1 MKTTPSITICGK
13 PLIHLLVAAIALG
26 AATAHA
32 EWWGFKGSSSSP
44 SYWDVQGNWHISGNT
59 WSNFETSTCD
69 NFHLNPRPSGSNI
82 FVAGWDSNITF
93 KAASK
98 LSGRLNFCAG
108 TTADP
113 ITFIAENGDAAY
125 GIESSKDLYVKSDSN
140 SPDACLEILSGTYV
154 FNIVKIATVSGM
166 PGTIKVNGGTLSA
179 KTYFEVGAGG
189 NGCLEIG
196 NGGLVNHTNDKY
208 LNIGNS
214 GNGTVTIKAGGAY
227 ENISGNGN
235 TIMANS
241 ATTGT
246 LDIQG
251 GTFTIKGSL
260 SLNYNVNAIQ
270 SVVKVTEGGVLTA
283 KQITLSNA
291 GTNGGTLTL
300 NGGTLRAYASN
311 ASFLPAH
318 ASLHVYVGANGG
330 VIDTD
335 GFNVT
340 IGEDIE
346 NVSGEDGVV
355 RFTGDGVATFTGM
368 ASHTGGTIVDA
379 GTKLVLTAAAKNAL
393 FANGVSVAIPA
404 GGAADGAVVFEIT
417 GGGTFTQSDIDDHTA
432 ISGDSVGR
440 YALMLADNGTKIA
453 VTDTLAGE
461 YVWNGGSSGASWK
474 TAGYWTKNGV
484 AGNWYDSTAA
494 VFANAGDAVTVD
506 NNVTAASIAF
516 RANTTITGSA
526 TLSAGEVAVS
536 NGVAASISGPTSGAM
551 EKTGPG
557 TLTLSSSRLDQTTL
571 TDGTL
576 ILTGSDVVLDGSR
589 LTLGNVAGSSIAL
602 RLENGASLGSAGALG
617 LGSADGGSASLYST
631 GDWSASGDMV
641 LGSGANASGEYIHAD
656 GTLTIGG
663 HIYIGNNAASDSARA
678 YLEVSGGAIEFS
690 ARRHIFVGNRGAAGF
705 QAEMVVKND
714 ARVSPGM
721 SIVVGNTTGGTLMLT
736 NDAYVVTGTYD
747 AGGHITL
754 SSESSQNGDPCFLN
768 LFGGVLETVY
778 VAHGSGSGLATVNF
792 DGGTLKAQTP
802 GTLISAHNKLEVVVG
817 PKGGTIDSAG
827 VAVTIAEPLTGTGGM
842 TFAGGGGVTLN
853 SVPAYSGK
861 TTVELGTT
869 LVVPAAMAGENLEI
883 AIPEE
888 LESGLYKVVAISGNG
903 TFTDDVLTAVTLPAG
918 GRLRLFL
925 NAAKTEIWGT
935 YAFLGDHVW
944 IGGSNGS
951 LNVDGNWFPSGVPS
965 GDNAVILNETAAS
978 LTNPEGSAFAP
989 KSIKFHAD
997 TAPVTISGA
1006 TISGV
1011 STILNYSENQ
1021 VEFENAVTFAEDI
1034 DVVQNPGVVKFS
1046 GGATGVG
1053 LARATD
1059 IHGAYNLTGFE
1070 NRVEHGGTTVK
1081 SDGVYN
1087 LPNATFH
1094 KHNGDFHIDAGGR
1107 ARVNSARIATKSGGA
1122 YLLGT
1127 NNGEFKVDGEF
1138 VVEGNGGTPT
1148 HYTANGTGTF
1158 IVNTIRV
1165 IQGGNIVPMGA
1176 VGSKTVI
1183 GAGGIVRGEGYVR
1196 VSNNGSHWIGS
1207 CADWTMYY
1215 KELGANTAVDKFVV
1229 YKHNSS
1235 TTWSTVTFDT
1245 TDFYD
1250 DTIGR
1255 TITCESLIGAANP
1268 ASAEKFKVNVTGIGK
1283 LVFANTVDND
1293 NIFSGGLMVTN
1304 SATVSVM
1311 PGARPGKGY
1320 VTLEDTSTLQVA
1332 ASGTVTLGG
1341 NLTVADG
1348 AALAFNFT
1356 DKTTPPVLAMADG
1369 KTVTLGSQSN
1379 VIVKIS
1385 SKGDLRPKGGTYTL
1399 TSGGKFADAT
1409 ALLASD
1415 SPRWVKG
1422 VKVVDGEI
1430 VLETRGTGTA
1440 LYIR

>member
-1 MKTTPSITICGK
+1 MKTTPSITIGGK
-13 PLIHLLVAAIALG
+13 ILIHLLVAAIALG
-26 AATAHA
+26 AATTANA
-32 EWWGFKGSSSSP
+32 A
-44 SYWDVQGNWHISGNT
+44 YWDWKGK
-59 WSNFETSTCD
+59 
-69 NFHLNPRPSGSNI
+69 PSGTSY
-82 FVAGWDSNITF
+82 FDDTSCWYKSGSTAFKDSNHNISAARGNINADWDKIITF
-93 KAASK
+93 REITQLAGQIASEYADAPVVFEAEDDGYGVNS
-98 LSGRLNFCAG
+98 SGILNIYNG
-108 TTADP
+108 
-113 ITFIAENGDAAY
+113 AE
-125 GIESSKDLYVKSDSN
+125 IQ
-140 SPDACLEILSGTYV
+140 IQSGTYR
-154 FNIVKIATVSGM
+154 FSYFQI
-166 PGTIKVNGGTLSA
+166 GTSTTGGTLTLNGGTLKATGS
-179 KTYFEVGAGG
+179 YSRIGAGSSG
-189 NGCLEIG
+189 VG
-196 NGGLVNHTNDKY
+196 V
-208 LNIGNS
+208 LNVKS
-214 GNGTVTIKAGGAY
+214 GAFYDTS
-227 ENISGNGN
+227 ECSNGN
-235 TIMANS
+235 LTIGHVPGSSGILNVE
-241 ATTGT
+241 
-246 LDIQG
+246 G
-251 GTFTIKGSL
+251 GNVTVWNTVL
-260 SLNYNVNAIQ
+260 LCYNASAIQ
-270 SVVKVTEGGVLTA
+270 AAVNVTDDGVLTA
-283 KQITLSNA
+283 RAVSQSNA
-291 GTNGGTLTL
+291 GTNGGALTL

-355 RFTGDGVATFTGM
+355 RFTGDGVVTFTGT
-368 ASHTGGTIVDA
+368 ANHTGGTIVDA
-379 GTKLVLTAAAKNAL
+379 GTKLVLSAAAKTSL

-417 GGGTFTQSDIDDHTA
+417 GGGAFTQSDIDDHTA

-440 YALMLADNGTKIA
+440 YALVLVDNGTKIA
-453 VTDTLAGE
+453 ITDTLAGE

-506 NNVTAASIAF
+506 SNVTAASIAF
-516 RANTTITGSA
+516 RANTTISGPA

-557 TLTLSSSRLDQTTL
+557 TLTLSSSRSDQTTL

-589 LTLGNVAGSSIAL
+589 LALGNVAGSSISL
-602 RLENGASLGSAGALG
+602 RLENGASLGTAGALS

-631 GDWSASGDMV
+631 GDWSASGDMI

-663 HIYIGNNAASDSARA
+663 HIYIGNNAASDSARS

-690 ARRHIFVGNRGAAGF
+690 ARKHIFLGNLGAAGF
-705 QAEMVVKND
+705 QAEMVVKNN

-721 SIVVGNTTGGTLMLT
+721 SIVVGNTTGGTLTLT
-736 NDAYVVTGTYD
+736 NDAYIVTGTYD

-768 LFGGVLETVY
+768 LFGGVLETRY

-802 GTLISAHNKLEVVVG
+802 GTLISAHNKLEVIVG

-842 TFAGGGGVTLN
+842 TFAGGGTVTLN
-853 SVPAYSGK
+853 TVPAYSGK
-861 TTVELGTT
+861 TTVELGTS
-869 LVVPAAMAGENLEI
+869 LVVPSTIAGESLEVT
-883 AIPEE
+883 IPEG
-888 LESGLYKVVAISGNG
+888 LESGLYKVVAISGSG
-903 TFTDDVLTAVTLPAG
+903 VFSDDVLSAVTLPAG

-925 NAAKTEIWGT
+925 NAAKTEIWCT
-935 YAFLGDHVW
+935 YAVLGDHVW
-944 IGGSNGS
+944 IGGANGS

-1006 TISGV
+1006 AISGV
-1011 STILNYSENQ
+1011 STIVNYSENQ
-1021 VEFENAVTFAEDI
+1021 VEFENAVAFVEDI
-1034 DVVQNPGVVKFS
+1034 DVVQDPGAIKFTC
-1046 GGATGVG
+1046 GATGVG

-1059 IHGAYNLTGFE
+1059 IHGTYNLTGFE

-1094 KHNGDFHIDAGGR
+1094 KHNGDFHIDVGGK
-1107 ARVNSARIATKSGGA
+1107 AQVKDARIAASAGRT
-1122 YLLGT
+1122 LLGT
-1127 NNGEFKVDGEF
+1127 NDGEFKVDGEF

-1148 HYTANGTGTF
+1148 HYTGGGTGTF
-1158 IVNTIRV
+1158 IVNKIRV
-1165 IQGGNIVPMGA
+1165 NQGANIVPMGA

-1183 GAGGIVRGEGYVR
+1183 GAGGIIRGEGYVR

-1215 KELGANTAVDKFVV
+1215 NELGVNTAEDKFVV

-1235 TTWSTVTFDT
+1235 TESTVTFDT

-1250 DTIGR
+1250 GTIGR
-1255 TITCESLIGAANP
+1255 TITCESLIGAVNA
-1268 ASAEKFKVNVTGIGK
+1268 ASAEKFKVNVTGCGK
-1283 LVFANTVDND
+1283 FVFANTVDNA
-1293 NIFSGGLMVTN
+1293 NIFSGGLTVSN
-1304 SATVSVM
+1304 SATVEVM
-1311 PGARPGKGY
+1311 ANAWPGKGD

-1332 ASGTVTLGG
+1332 ESGTVTLGG
-1341 NLTVADG
+1341 NLTLADG

-1356 DKTTPPVLAMADG
+1356 DKTTHPVLAMADG

>member
-1 MKTTPSITICGK
+1 MKRTCGY
-13 PLIHLLVAAIALG
+13 LLAGLVAFG

-32 EWWGFKGSSSSP
+32 A
-44 SYWDVQGNWHISGNT
+44 YWDWKGK
-59 WSNFETSTCD
+59 
-69 NFHLNPRPSGSNI
+69 PSGTSYFDDTSCWYKSGSTAFKDSNHNI
-82 FVAGWDSNITF
+82 SAARGNINADWDKIITFREITQLAGQIASEYADAPVVFVAEDDGYGVNSSGILNIYN
-93 KAASK
+93 
-98 LSGRLNFCAG
+98 G
-108 TTADP
+108 
-113 ITFIAENGDAAY
+113 AE
-125 GIESSKDLYVKSDSN
+125 IQ
-140 SPDACLEILSGTYV
+140 IQSGTYR
-154 FNIVKIATVSGM
+154 FSYFQI
-166 PGTIKVNGGTLSA
+166 GTGTTGGTLTLNGGTLKATGS
-179 KTYFEVGAGG
+179 YSRIGAGSSGVGVLNVKSGAFYDTSECSNG
-189 NGCLEIG
+189 NLTIG
-196 NGGLVNHTNDKY
+196 NVSGSSGI
-208 LNIGNS
+208 LNIEGGS
-214 GNGTVTIKAGGAY
+214 VTVW
-227 ENISGNGN
+227 N
-235 TIMANS
+235 TV
-241 ATTGT
+241 
-246 LDIQG
+246 L
-251 GTFTIKGSL
+251 L
-260 SLNYNVNAIQ
+260 CYNASAIQ
-270 SVVKVTEGGVLTA
+270 AVVNVTDSGVLTA
-283 KQITLSNA
+283 GAVSQFNA

-300 NGGTLRAYASN
+300 NGGTLRAYANN

-355 RFTGDGVATFTGM
+355 RFTGDGVVTFTGT
-368 ASHTGGTIVDA
+368 ANHTGGTIVDA
-379 GTKLVLTAAAKNAL
+379 GTKLVLTAAAKTSL

-417 GGGTFTQSDIDDHTA
+417 GGGAFTQSDIDDHTA

-440 YALMLADNGTKIA
+440 YALVLSDNGTKI
-453 VTDTLAGE
+453 VLTDTLAGE

-506 NNVTAASIAF
+506 SNVTAASIAF
-516 RANTTITGSA
+516 RANTTISGPA

-576 ILTGSDVVLDGSR
+576 ILTGSDVMLDGSR
-589 LTLGNVAGSSIAL
+589 LTLSDVAGSSIAL
-602 RLENGASLGSAGALG
+602 RLENGASLGTAGALG

-631 GDWSASGDMV
+631 GDWSASGDMI

-663 HIYIGNNAASDSARA
+663 HIYIGNNAASDSARS

-690 ARRHIFVGNRGAAGF
+690 ARKHIFVGNRGAAGF
-705 QAEMVVKND
+705 QTEMVVKNN

-721 SIVVGNTTGGTLMLT
+721 SIVVGNTAGGTLTLT
-736 NDAYVVTGTYD
+736 NDVYVATGKYD
-747 AGGHITL
+747 TGGHITL

-768 LFGGVLETVY
+768 LFGGVLETRY

-792 DGGTLKAQTP
+792 DGGTLKAQASV
-802 GTLISAHNKLEVVVG
+802 TLISAHNKLEVIVG

-827 VAVTIAEPLTGTGGM
+827 EAVTIAEPLTGTGGM
-842 TFAGGGGVTLN
+842 TFAGGGTVTLN
-853 SVPAYSGK
+853 NVPAYSGK

-869 LVVPAAMAGENLEI
+869 LVVPAAIAGENLEVTT
-883 AIPEE
+883 PEG
-888 LESGLYKVVAISGNG
+888 LESGLYKVVAISGSG
-903 TFTDDVLTAVTLPAG
+903 VFSDDVLSAVTLPTG
-918 GRLRLFL
+918 VNLRLFL
-925 NAAKTEIWGT
+925 NAAKTEIWCT
-935 YAFLGDHVW
+935 YAVLGDHVW
-944 IGGSNGS
+944 IGGANGS

-1006 TISGV
+1006 AISGV
-1011 STILNYSENQ
+1011 STIVNYSENQ
-1021 VEFENAVTFAEDI
+1021 VEFENAVAFVEDI
-1034 DVVQNPGVVKFS
+1034 DVVQDPGAIKFTS
-1046 GGATGVG
+1046 GATGVG

-1059 IHGAYNLTGFE
+1059 IHGAYNLTCTDD
-1070 NRVEHGGTTVK
+1070 RVEHGGTTVK

-1094 KHNGDFHIDAGGR
+1094 KHNGDFHIDAGGK
-1107 ARVNSARIATKSGGA
+1107 AQVKDARIAASAGRT
-1122 YLLGT
+1122 LLGT
-1127 NNGEFKVDGEF
+1127 NDGEFKVDGEF

-1148 HYTANGTGTF
+1148 HYTGGGTGTF
-1158 IVNTIRV
+1158 IVNKIRV
-1165 IQGGNIVPMGA
+1165 NQGANIVPMGA

-1183 GAGGIVRGEGYVR
+1183 GAGGIIRGEGYVR

-1215 KELGANTAVDKFVV
+1215 NELGVNTAEDKFVV

-1235 TTWSTVTFDT
+1235 TESTVTFDT

-1250 DTIGR
+1250 GTIGR
-1255 TITCESLIGAANP
+1255 TITCESLIGAVNA
-1268 ASAEKFKVNVTGIGK
+1268 ASAEKFKVNVTGCGK
-1283 LVFANTVDND
+1283 FVFANTVDNA
-1293 NIFSGGLMVTN
+1293 NIFSGGLTVTD
-1304 SATVSVM
+1304 SATVEVM
-1311 PGARPGKGY
+1311 ANAWPGKGP
-1320 VTLEDTSTLQVA
+1320 VTLNDTSTLLLRTGGNNARTGAIAVNDGATLKVA
-1332 ASGTVTLGG
+1332 ESGTATLGG
-1341 NLTVADG
+1341 ELRLNDG
-1348 AALAFNFT
+1348 ATLAFNFT
-1356 DKTTPPVLAMADG
+1356 EKNAAPRLVVPSVTFGDSAKVRVAVSRGDRMVARGSYTIVEGLGNDVTSDRFQFAGEKPKWVGSMCVEDG
-1369 KTVTLGSQSN
+1369 KL
-1379 VIVKIS
+1379 
-1385 SKGDLRPKGGTYTL
+1385 
-1399 TSGGKFADAT
+1399 
-1409 ALLASD
+1409 
-1415 SPRWVKG
+1415 
-1422 VKVVDGEI
+1422 
-1430 VLETRGTGTA
+1430 VLNTIGAGFTFI
-1440 LYIR
+1440 LK

>member
-1 MKTTPSITICGK
+1 
-13 PLIHLLVAAIALG
+13 
-26 AATAHA
+26 
-32 EWWGFKGSSSSP
+32 
-44 SYWDVQGNWHISGNT
+44 
-59 WSNFETSTCD
+59 
-69 NFHLNPRPSGSNI
+69 
-82 FVAGWDSNITF
+82 
-93 KAASK
+93 
-98 LSGRLNFCAG
+98 
-108 TTADP
+108 
-113 ITFIAENGDAAY
+113 
-125 GIESSKDLYVKSDSN
+125 
-140 SPDACLEILSGTYV
+140 
-154 FNIVKIATVSGM
+154 
-166 PGTIKVNGGTLSA
+166 
-179 KTYFEVGAGG
+179 
-189 NGCLEIG
+189 
-196 NGGLVNHTNDKY
+196 
-208 LNIGNS
+208 
-214 GNGTVTIKAGGAY
+214 
-227 ENISGNGN
+227 
-235 TIMANS
+235 
-241 ATTGT
+241 
-246 LDIQG
+246 
-251 GTFTIKGSL
+251 
-260 SLNYNVNAIQ
+260 
-270 SVVKVTEGGVLTA
+270 
-283 KQITLSNA
+283 
-291 GTNGGTLTL
+291 
-300 NGGTLRAYASN
+300 
-311 ASFLPAH
+311 
-318 ASLHVYVGANGG
+318 
-330 VIDTD
+330 
-335 GFNVT
+335 
-340 IGEDIE
+340 
-346 NVSGEDGVV
+346 
-355 RFTGDGVATFTGM
+355 
-368 ASHTGGTIVDA
+368 
-379 GTKLVLTAAAKNAL
+379 
-393 FANGVSVAIPA
+393 
-404 GGAADGAVVFEIT
+404 
-417 GGGTFTQSDIDDHTA
+417 
-432 ISGDSVGR
+432 
-440 YALMLADNGTKIA
+440 ML
-453 VTDTLAGE
+453 TDTLAGE

-506 NNVTAASIAF
+506 SNVTAASIAF
-516 RANTTITGSA
+516 RANTTISGPA

-557 TLTLSSSRLDQTTL
+557 TLTLSSSRSDQTTL

-589 LTLGNVAGSSIAL
+589 LALGNVAGSSISL
-602 RLENGASLGSAGALG
+602 RLENGASLGTAGALS

-631 GDWSASGDMV
+631 GDWSASGDMI

-663 HIYIGNNAASDSARA
+663 HIYIGNNAASDSARS

-690 ARRHIFVGNRGAAGF
+690 ARKHIFLGNLGAAGF
-705 QAEMVVKND
+705 QAEMVVKNN

-721 SIVVGNTTGGTLMLT
+721 SIVVGNTTGGTLTLT
-736 NDAYVVTGTYD
+736 NDAYIVTGTYD

-768 LFGGVLETVY
+768 LFGGVLETRY

-842 TFAGGGGVTLN
+842 TFAGGGVVTLN
-853 SVPAYSGK
+853 AAPSYSGK
-861 TTVELGTT
+861 TTVELGTS
-869 LVVPAAMAGENLEI
+869 LIVPVAIAGESLEVT
-883 AIPEE
+883 IPEG

-903 TFTDDVLTAVTLPAG
+903 TFTDDVLSAVTLPAG

-925 NAAKTEIWGT
+925 NAAKTEMWCT
-935 YAFLGDHVW
+935 YAVLGDHVW
-944 IGGSNGS
+944 VGGANGS

-1006 TISGV
+1006 IISGV
-1011 STILNYSENQ
+1011 STILNNSENQ
-1021 VEFENAVTFAEDI
+1021 VEFVNAVAFAEDI
-1034 DVVQNPGVVKFS
+1034 DVMQDPGAIKFT

-1059 IHGAYNLTGFE
+1059 IHGAYNLTGTDD
-1070 NRVEHGGTTVK
+1070 RVEHGGTTVK

-1094 KHNGDFHIDAGGR
+1094 KHNGDFHIDVGGK
-1107 ARVNSARIATKSGGA
+1107 AQVKDARIAASAGRT
-1122 YLLGT
+1122 LLGT
-1127 NNGEFKVDGEF
+1127 NDGEFKVDGEF

-1148 HYTANGTGTF
+1148 HYTGGGTGTF
-1158 IVNTIRV
+1158 IVNKIRV
-1165 IQGGNIVPMGA
+1165 NQGANIVPMGA

-1183 GAGGIVRGEGYVR
+1183 GVGGIIRGEGYVR

-1215 KELGANTAVDKFVV
+1215 NELGVNTAEDKFVV

-1235 TTWSTVTFDT
+1235 TESTVTFDT

-1250 DTIGR
+1250 GTIGR
-1255 TITCESLIGAANP
+1255 TITCESLIGAVNA
-1268 ASAEKFKVNVTGIGK
+1268 ASAEKFKVNVTGCGK
-1283 LVFANTVDND
+1283 FVFANTVDNA
-1293 NIFSGGLMVTN
+1293 NIFSGGLTVSN
-1304 SATVSVM
+1304 SATVEVM
-1311 PGARPGKGY
+1311 ANAWPGKGD

-1332 ASGTVTLGG
+1332 ESGTVTLGG
-1341 NLTVADG
+1341 NLTLADG

-1356 DKTTPPVLAMADG
+1356 DKTTHPVLAMADG

-1409 ALLASD
+1409 ALLASG